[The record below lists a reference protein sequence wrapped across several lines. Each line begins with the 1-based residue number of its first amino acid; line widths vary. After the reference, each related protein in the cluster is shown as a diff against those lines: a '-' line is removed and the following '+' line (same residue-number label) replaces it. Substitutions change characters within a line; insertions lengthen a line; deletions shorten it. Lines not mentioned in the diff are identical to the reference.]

1 MPDGSFKCLDS
12 NDCNKKLLDF
22 FIFSAAAHVPTGIT
36 NIYPQ
41 TDFAKYILLLQEF
54 SIISLNLIILYF
66 FVFLISLNKLNV
78 FRIESYLQSLVD
90 FFASCLRSFYLTLEL
105 INILDY
111 L

>member
-1 MPDGSFKCLDS
+1 MKEILQAFLLNFSMIVVFAFIYFYMPDGSFKCLDS
-12 NDCNKKLLDF
+12 NDCNRKLLDY

-66 FVFLISLNKLNV
+66 FVFLGKEKRLIK
-78 FRIESYLQSLVD
+78 QH
-90 FFASCLRSFYLTLEL
+90 LRSIYS
-105 INILDY
+105 
-111 L
+111 